1 MNRRGGV
8 TNPVPPPNPKGRGT
22 TRLERR
28 QRDDLNRYRKLTIG
42 QDRIWTLQRIAMFAE
57 ADADIEKRRD
67 VEALG
72 VTFRFDVEGAKSDA
86 LFLRRLAWDLEA
98 QHDAVHG
105 RRPSL
110 DPQGSRP

>member
-1 MNRRGGV
+1 MTV
-8 TNPVPPPNPKGRGT
+8 AATK
-22 TRLERR
+22 LERQ
-28 QRDDLNRYRKLTIG
+28 QRDELNRFRKLTVG
-42 QDRIWTLQRIAMFAE
+42 QDRIWTLQRIATFAE
-57 ADADIEKRRD
+57 ADADLEKRRD

-72 VTFRFDVEGAKSDA
+72 VSFRFDAEAAKSDA

>member
-1 MNRRGGV
+1 MTVAV
-8 TNPVPPPNPKGRGT
+8 TK
-22 TRLERR
+22 LERR
-28 QRDDLNRYRKLTIG
+28 QRDDLNRFRKLTIG
-42 QDRIWTLQRIAMFAE
+42 QDRIWALQRIATLTE
-57 ADADIEKRRD
+57 ADADLEKRRD

-72 VTFRFDVEGAKSDA
+72 VTFRFHVDGAKSDA

-110 DPQGSRP
+110 DLQGPRP